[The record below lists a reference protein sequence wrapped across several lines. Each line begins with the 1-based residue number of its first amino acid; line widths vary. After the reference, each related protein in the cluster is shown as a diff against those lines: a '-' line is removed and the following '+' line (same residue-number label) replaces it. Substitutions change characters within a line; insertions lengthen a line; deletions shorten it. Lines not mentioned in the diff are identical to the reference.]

1 MADKRR
7 SNLVLVSLLAM
18 AVFTGSCSSRAPVK
32 VAKPQPKPL
41 ATERP
46 IIATV
51 TPDER
56 DVGLLYKKA
65 EKQYSQGKFQD
76 AAATY
81 IKYIKLA
88 TPGSRIADNAY
99 FKIGMSWFE
108 LSRYRDALY
117 YFNVVVDKFPDSEV
131 HTEALINS
139 GVCLYHLNNY
149 KEAEDIFKIAL
160 DKISSPGH
168 KAYIFFYR
176 AKIADSEGDFKRA
189 VDLYIKGDMFA
200 DNERL
205 VNTTRSKVE
214 RILHNFLGEKD
225 LVKITERYK
234 KQWPAQIAYKELINI
249 YKRSGDNS
257 LRENT
262 QARYRAEFPPPKKVS
277 FFGSSDR
284 EDYKPRAP
292 KIGAVLPLS
301 GGGSKAGREIL
312 QGIQLAFN
320 TFRELI
326 NEKSIQPIIKD
337 SMSDPDDAEKALETL
352 GKNRD
357 TIAVIG
363 PAFSDAF
370 QRSAKVANEYLLP
383 IFSPSATADGLASL
397 SDRLFRNAMTNSLE
411 VEKIVELAVGKMGY
425 KKFAIIF
432 PNDKYGKD
440 VSALFIREVTKA
452 GGSVV
457 AAEAYETNQTD
468 FGAQIRGIGG
478 FPDDE
483 LRKKILSISRN
494 NPTRSPKVI
503 NRILRDK
510 YEGAL
515 SAPTIESYGSWPLT
529 SKNFRPALL
538 FEYDAIFIPGM
549 YDKVGL
555 ILPELEFYN
564 VKGIKKFA
572 SKKAH
577 NPKLLSLA
585 DKYTEGVIFVDGFYK
600 KSNLTHVK
608 SFVRN
613 YRLAFRE
620 EPTLLSAQS
629 YDAARMVLSG
639 LAHGVSSRREMTEY
653 LSNLKFFEGVSGMT
667 SIGPDGDSR
676 KSVTYLVVNNGK
688 IEELLRPEKASVI
701 SVDNPAQTDEY
712 RRYE

>member
-1 MADKRR
+1 MTDKRR
-7 SNLVLVSLLAM
+7 SSLALVSLLAI
-18 AVFTGSCSSRAPVK
+18 ALFIGSCSSRAPVK
-32 VAKPQPKPL
+32 VVKTGPKPVV
-41 ATERP
+41 TERP
-46 IIATV
+46 IIATI

-56 DVGLLYKKA
+56 DIGFLYKKA
-65 EKQYSQGKFQD
+65 EKLYSQGKFQD

-81 IKYIKLA
+81 IKFIKLA

-108 LSRYRDALY
+108 LARYRDALY
-117 YFNVVVDKFPDSEV
+117 YFSMVVDKFPDSEV

-139 GVCLYHLNNY
+139 GVCHYHLNNY

-160 DKISSPGH
+160 DRISSPGH

-176 AKIADSEGDFKRA
+176 AKMADSVGDFDRA
-189 VDLYIKGDMFA
+189 VDLYIRGDMFA
-200 DNERL
+200 DNEKL
-205 VNTTRSKVE
+205 VNTTRSKVG

-257 LRENT
+257 LLEDT
-262 QARYRAEFPPPKKVS
+262 ETRYLEEFPPPKKVS
-277 FFGSSDR
+277 FFGASDK
-284 EDYKPRAP
+284 EDYKPLTP

-326 NEKSIQPIIKD
+326 DEKSIQPIIRD
-337 SMSDPDDAEKALETL
+337 SMSDPDSAENALETL

-370 QRSAKVANEYLLP
+370 QRSAKVADKYLLP

-411 VEKIVELAVGKMGY
+411 VKKIVDLAVGKMGH

-483 LRKKILSISRN
+483 LRRKILNVARRN
-494 NPTRSPKVI
+494 PGRSSKTINNILQGLNAGSLSTPVI
-503 NRILRDK
+503 D
-510 YEGAL
+510 
-515 SAPTIESYGSWPLT
+515 SYGSWPLT
-529 SKNFRPALL
+529 SKNFRPGLL

-555 ILPELEFYN
+555 ILPELAFYN

-600 KSNLTHVK
+600 KSDLTHVK

-639 LAHGVSSRREMTEY
+639 LAHGVASRREMTEY

-667 SIGPDGDSR
+667 SMGPDGDSR
-676 KSVTYLVVNNGK
+676 KSVTYLVVNDGK
-688 IEELLRPEKASVI
+688 IVELPRPESASVI
-701 SVDNPAQTDEY
+701 SADDTAQTDEY